1 MKAGTRIT
9 LRLLLLLLAGVAAP
23 LPAAAQTYE
32 AGLRA
37 FNRAYYEEAE
47 SQWLPLA
54 QTGDLR
60 SQYALGVLYEKRA
73 SAEPRLYEQ
82 AAEWYR
88 RAAAQGHPGAQ
99 TNYANLLAK
108 GEGVARD
115 EALAVHY
122 WGLAARQDNAL
133 AQFNLGLAYY
143 RGDGVIPDARRA
155 LAWFRRA
162 ADAGMADSQFAMG
175 QMNALGVGTARNQ
188 GRALTWFQ
196 MAEKQGHNDAGRQA
210 ARLREEGVT
219 PEAPGPQPPIPS
231 DPLEQAPLAETQS
244 AEAAPAQA
252 SPQADPPANDAP
264 ANDAPAPV
272 ADSAVEEPAE
282 PQAPLQEAAVPSP
295 AATPPTTTPPATTLG
310 GSSLWLGSFA
320 SQEAAS
326 VFLEKTQDLY
336 AEVFSGK
343 PLAVEPVD
351 SSRFRVSARG
361 FPDSAAAVRFC
372 AQLKDRIENAFCA
385 VIAP

>member
-1 MKAGTRIT
+1 M
-9 LRLLLLLLAGVAAP
+9 
-23 LPAAAQTYE
+23 
-32 AGLRA
+32 
-37 FNRAYYEEAE
+37 
-47 SQWLPLA
+47 S
-54 QTGDLR
+54 
-60 SQYALGVLYEKRA
+60 
-73 SAEPRLYEQ
+73 
-82 AAEWYR
+82 
-88 RAAAQGHPGAQ
+88 
-99 TNYANLLAK
+99 
-108 GEGVARD
+108 
-115 EALAVHY
+115 
-122 WGLAARQDNAL
+122 
-133 AQFNLGLAYY
+133 
-143 RGDGVIPDARRA
+143 RA

-219 PEAPGPQPPIPS
+219 AEAPGPQPPIPS

-252 SPQADPPANDAP
+252 SPQAD
-264 ANDAPAPV
+264 APAPV
-272 ADSAVEEPAE
+272 ADSPVADSPVAEPAE
-282 PQAPLQEAAVPSP
+282 PQAPLQEAAVPSSAATPP
-295 AATPPTTTPPATTLG
+295 AATPPAATPPATTLG